1 MHVASK
7 CLNGDYDLK
16 GKVCKKV
23 KVKVHV
29 RYSYS
34 RTINHC
40 AAAAAGGRHLAK
52 AGQKA
57 GRLLLTLPYMYLTSY
72 LRN

>member
-23 KVKVHV
+23 KVHV

-34 RTINHC
+34 RT
-40 AAAAAGGRHLAK
+40 LV
-52 AGQKA
+52 Q
-57 GRLLLTLPYMYLTSY
+57 
-72 LRN
+72 